1 MDKID
6 YNKYEKYIRIG
17 HNATKV
23 NGEWV
28 CSDLQDFPTPSE
40 LGRILHDVDVD
51 AFTDLKGY
59 THRNR
64 VRHDVEDITLTYFT
78 VADRDESYMLNRIS
92 PAWVYV
98 ELTDKKTLVNVTDS
112 NGYLK
117 YAKKITNTTTSEVT
131 LEGTYWYDASNEDLY
146 EEVDGT
152 YTEVTTFNLAD
163 YQEILVNAKKVHKM
177 YASDKEW
184 NTFRIIKTGNGQ
196 YYTQD
201 IDFSFSLV
209 EE

>member
-1 MDKID
+1 MDRID

-17 HNATKV
+17 HTATKV

-40 LGRILHDVDVD
+40 LGRVLHDVDVD

-59 THRNR
+59 TQRNR
-64 VRHDVEDITLTYFT
+64 VRHDVEDITLTYYT
-78 VADRDESYMLNRIS
+78 LGDRDEKYILNRIN

-98 ELTDKKTLVNVTDS
+98 ELTDKKTLVDVTDS
-112 NGYLK
+112 NGYVK
-117 YAKKITNTTTSEVT
+117 YTKDGQI
-131 LEGTYWYDASNEDLY
+131 YWYDSTNSRLYDVDYNEI
-146 EEVDGT
+146 
-152 YTEVTTFNLAD
+152 TTFNINQ
-163 YQEILVNAKKVHKM
+163 YTKVQVNGKKVHRM

-184 NTFRIIKTGNGQ
+184 NTFKIMKSGANQ
-196 YYTQD
+196 FYTQD